1 MSLRFRRSIKLAP
14 GIRMNLSGSGISW
27 SLGPRGAS
35 VGIGKRGTFLNTGI
49 PGTGLYSRQQL
60 ASNSS
65 VNRSNINQSKS
76 QNFSITVSIDDAGVL
91 SFKDNQGNPISDAH
105 IDAAKKQQGD
115 KIRALIQQKCDEIN
129 AQIESLGDIH
139 LHTPPPQPT
148 GFIPAVFEVPKP
160 IEPTPKSPGFF
171 CKLFKSCIAKVEA
184 ANNAA
189 SEEYATQV
197 SQWERQKVEFDST
210 QLARRQFIDS
220 VLDGDVSAIEQYI
233 EEILLDIVWPRETR
247 VDFDV
252 RDDGIVA
259 LNVDLPEIEEMPS
272 KTAMVPQRGYRLSI
286 KEMGATHIQKLYM
299 RHVHAVGFRIIGEIF
314 SVSPFVQSVILSAY
328 SQRPNKATGHLEN
341 EYLYSARVN
350 RGDWSDINFSN
361 LSEIDVVDALSRFEL
376 KREMT
381 KTGIFRPIE
390 VIHV

>member
-49 PGTGLYSRQQL
+49 PGTGLYNRQQL

-65 VNRSNINQSKS
+65 VNRSKINQSES

-91 SFKDNQGNPISDAH
+91 SFKDKQGNPISDAH

-129 AQIESLGDIH
+129 SQIESLGDIH
-139 LHTPPPQPT
+139 LHTPSPQPT
-148 GFIPAVFEVPKP
+148 SFIPAVFEVPKP
-160 IEPTPKSPGFF
+160 LEPTPKSPGFF

-184 ANNAA
+184 TNKAA
-189 SEEYATQV
+189 SEKYATQV

-220 VLDGDVSAIEQYI
+220 VLGGDVRAIEQYI
-233 EEILLDIVWPRETR
+233 EEILLDIVWPRETL

-314 SVSPFVQSVILSAY
+314 SVSPFVRSVILSAY
-328 SQRPNKATGHLEN
+328 SQRPNKTTGHLEN
-341 EYLYSARVN
+341 EYLYSVRVN
-350 RGDWSDINFSN
+350 RDDWSDINFSN
-361 LSEIDVVDALSRFEL
+361 LSTIDVVDALSRFEL